1 MVKKRRDFAVHRNA
15 DEKNVTLLFT
25 VTQMKKKRDFTV
37 HRNADEEK
45 T

>member
-1 MVKKRRDFAVHRNA
+1 MVKKRRDFAVHSNA
-15 DEKNVTLLFT
+15 DEKNVILVFT
-25 VTQMKKKRDFTV
+25 VMQVKKKRDFTV